1 MKAGELGDFRLTCI
15 ATSVGISLPHTIGA
29 VYSSGKLPLLPSNS
43 PYNQPVESSEHMEV
57 SITCYYLLTFVQS
70 LPFPQCDNG
79 SSWKTEKGGLLS
91 EVVV

>member
-57 SITCYYLLTFVQS
+57 SITCYCSTNYSPLS
-70 LPFPQCDNG
+70 SPF
-79 SSWKTEKGGLLS
+79 LS
-91 EVVV
+91 PSVITAPVGKLRREVS